1 MYDLTKEQLD
11 IKARAHEFT
20 ESVLH
25 ERAAKADVTE
35 EYPWDMVQDL
45 TDLGFMGMTVPKK
58 LGGPG
63 LGFLEVALV
72 IEEVSRACGSTG
84 RIVTEANMGA
94 IAAIL
99 RFGTAEQ
106 RKLCAELVL
115 AGDKPAICMS
125 EPNAG
130 SAATAMTTKAVKR
143 GDTYVINGTKHWI
156 TGGADVSKI
165 HFVMA
170 RVEEDGE
177 DQGIGAFIVIHEG
190 ETPGMRASKRHKGM
204 GLRCLPE
211 MEVQF
216 EDLEVHESM
225 AIKPDGGWKRGF
237 GIIIDSYNS
246 QRVGSAA
253 VCLGISQGALKTAV
267 AYSKVREQFGRPIAE
282 FQGLQWMMADMQVM
296 VNAMRNF
303 VYQAALSSAHTKAG
317 MPEPMLAA
325 QAKLYG
331 SEMSKKVAHDA
342 LQIHG
347 AEGYSRDLP
356 LERYYRDTRMF
367 SIGGGTAQIL
377 RNTVAGEVLG
387 MRLPQTRDGYTK
399 MAARA
404 AAAAAAE

>member
-1 MYDLTKEQLD
+1 MYDLTEDQRKL
-11 IKARAHEFT
+11 KARAHELT
-20 ESVLH
+20 ESKLH
-25 ERAAKADVTE
+25 VRAAKHDETE
-35 EYPWDMVQDL
+35 EYPWDTIKDL
-45 TDLGFMGMTVPKK
+45 TDAGFMGMTVPKD

-99 RFGTAEQ
+99 QFGSDEQ
-106 RKLCAELVL
+106 KKICAELVL

-125 EPNAG
+125 EPDAG
-130 SAATAMTTKAVKR
+130 SAATAMTTKAVKK
-143 GDTYVINGTKHWI
+143 GDTYVINGQKHWI
-156 TGGADVSKI
+156 TGGADISKV
-165 HFVMA
+165 HFILA

-177 DQGIGAFIVIHEG
+177 SQGIGGFIVVHEG
-190 ETPGMRASKRHKGM
+190 KTSGMRAVRRHRGM

-211 MEVQF
+211 MEMAF

-225 AIKPDGGWKRGF
+225 AIKPEGGWRRGF
-237 GIIIDSYNS
+237 GLIIDSYNS

-253 VCLGISQGALKTAV
+253 VCLGISQGALEQAV
-267 AYSKVREQFGRPIAE
+267 AYSKTREQFGRPIAE
-282 FQGLQWMMADMQVM
+282 FQGLQWMMADMQVT

-303 VYQAALSSAHTKAG
+303 VYQAALSSAGTKNG
-317 MPEPMLAA
+317 FPEPMLAA

-347 AEGYSRDLP
+347 AEGYSRDRP

-399 MAARA
+399 LAARA
-404 AAAAAAE
+404 AAE